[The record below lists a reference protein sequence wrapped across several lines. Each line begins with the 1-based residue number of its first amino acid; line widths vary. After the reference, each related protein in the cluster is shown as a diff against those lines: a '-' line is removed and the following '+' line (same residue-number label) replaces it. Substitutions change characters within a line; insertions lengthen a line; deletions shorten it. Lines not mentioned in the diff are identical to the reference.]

1 MKKKNPWI
9 DRFDGL
15 TARAEIRR
23 RATVEVTP
31 LRESVVSCSVADG
44 ISAVRA
50 ALKGF
55 HYVNGQELDLLER
68 VVGRALAHSRPA
80 YPGVD
85 EFAGVLQQER
95 IQLEVPMPICLSG
108 LNGGGKSTFIDT
120 LARVMPEDGAVDLAQ
135 PFRMAVPLRAFR
147 FSRVESGTA
156 LSTVL
161 YPFLPP
167 DSRPHWVTDDKGNQK
182 LVAPKIPID
191 KMIEIAQR
199 FGYREGRGH
208 NGLDELQFITQ
219 SADANTRLANTL
231 MTVASLGAPLIY
243 VLNFSGVERLLRR
256 RPEERDRLLADPV
269 VFLPDMPETEDGK
282 GLLKQFD
289 LCLKEILAFSLADEA
304 GEIFNMTVNVKR
316 KMRELLELT
325 YLEMRRARATK
336 MTMDHVKAAYKSK
349 GYGEHRSQVR
359 TIFEQALA
367 GKPNPGTD
375 EDLWCPLP
383 GDYNQLLP
391 IVERGKAER
400 DKKVLVKL
408 TREQLTTP
416 ERAGLTVLRGSAGG
430 KPVASGESAK
440 VLPLRS
446 RAKTAVD
453 ASTLLA
459 NTLQHK
465 RDGEAPRS

>member
-1 MKKKNPWI
+1 MKKNPWV

-15 TARAEIRR
+15 TARDEIRR
-23 RATVEVTP
+23 RATVEATP
-31 LRESVVSCSVADG
+31 IPASVVSCSVTDG

-68 VVGRALAHSRPA
+68 VVGRALAHCRSA

-95 IQLEVPMPICLSG
+95 IQLEVPMPICLSS
-108 LNGGGKSTFIDT
+108 LNGDGKSTFIDT
-120 LARVMPEDGAVDLAQ
+120 LARVMPEDGSVELGH
-135 PFRMAVPLRAFR
+135 PFRTAFPLRAFR
-147 FSRVESGTA
+147 FSRVESKSSPSA
-156 LSTVL
+156 VL
-161 YPFLPP
+161 YPFMPA
-167 DSRPHWVTDDKGNQK
+167 DSRPRWVTDADGDQR
-182 LVAPKIPID
+182 LVIPKIRTDI
-191 KMIEIAQR
+191 MVEIAQR
-199 FGYREGRGH
+199 LGYREGRGV

-219 SADANTRLANTL
+219 SADANTKLANTV
-231 MTVASLGAPLIY
+231 MTVASLGAPLIF
-243 VLNFSGVERLLRR
+243 VLNYSGVKRLLGR
-256 RPEERDRLLADPV
+256 RPEERDRLLTDPV
-269 VFLPDMPETEDGK
+269 VFMPDMPDTEDGK
-282 GLLKQFD
+282 KLLEQFD
-289 LCLKEILAFSLADEA
+289 LCLKEIRGFSLADEA

-316 KMRELLELT
+316 KMRELFELT
-325 YLEMRRARATK
+325 YQEMRRARATK

-349 GYGEHRSQVR
+349 GYGEHRAQVK

-367 GKPNPGTD
+367 RKPNPGTD

-383 GDYNQLLP
+383 GDYNRLLP
-391 IVERGKAER
+391 MVERGKTVR

-416 ERAGLTVLRGSAGG
+416 ERAGLAAVRGSAGG
-430 KPVASGESAK
+430 KPVGSGEGAK

-453 ASTLLA
+453 ATTLLA

-465 RDGEAPRS
+465 RDGETPRS

>member
-1 MKKKNPWI
+1 MKKNPWI

-15 TARAEIRR
+15 TARDKIRR
-23 RATVEVTP
+23 RAAIEVTP
-31 LRESVVSCSVADG
+31 IRESVVSCSVTDG

-68 VVGRALAHSRPA
+68 VVGRALGHCRSA
-80 YPGVD
+80 YPGVE

-95 IQLEVPMPICLSG
+95 IQLDVPTPICLSG

-120 LARVMPEDGAVDLAQ
+120 LARVMPEDCSVDLEH
-135 PFRMAVPLRAFR
+135 PFRTAFPLRAFR
-147 FSRVESGTA
+147 SSRVESKSS
-156 LSTVL
+156 LSAVL
-161 YPFLPP
+161 FPFLPA
-167 DSRPHWVTDDKGNQK
+167 DSRPRWVTDDEGNQR
-182 LVAPKIPID
+182 LVTPKIGTD
-191 KMIEIAQR
+191 TMVETAQR

-219 SADANTRLANTL
+219 SADANTKLANTV

-243 VLNFSGVERLLRR
+243 VLNFSGVKRLLCR
-256 RPEERDRLLADPV
+256 RPEERDRLLSDPV

-282 GLLKQFD
+282 GLLNQFD
-289 LCLKEILAFSLADEA
+289 LCLKEISSFSLADEA

-316 KMRELLELT
+316 KMRELFELA
-325 YLEMRRARATK
+325 YLEMRRARVTK

-349 GYGEHRSQVR
+349 GYGEHRSQVK

-383 GDYNQLLP
+383 GDYNRLTP

-408 TREQLTTP
+408 AQEQLNAP

-430 KPVASGESAK
+430 KHVESGEGAK

-446 RAKTAVD
+446 RVKNAVD